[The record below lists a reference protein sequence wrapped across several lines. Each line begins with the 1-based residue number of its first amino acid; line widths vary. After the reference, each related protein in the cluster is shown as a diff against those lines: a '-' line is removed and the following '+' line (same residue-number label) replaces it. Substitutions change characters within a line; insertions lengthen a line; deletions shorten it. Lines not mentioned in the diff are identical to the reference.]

1 MTLNDIAYWYYMG
14 LAVQVIYVIIQA
26 YRKKTGDDDTRLQ
39 KIRAAAEKEDMP
51 MSVLYMFLAL
61 ACLFWPYFLARKV
74 LRVFGVIK
82 PRK

>member
-39 KIRAAAEKEDMP
+39 KMRAFAEREDVP
-51 MSVLYMFLAL
+51 LSVFYVIIVL